1 MLPSIRLVIAAII
14 ASVVLM
20 IGGFGLVA
28 TFQIAKTSIDAPPRG
43 AASPN
48 PAPADRLGRKRSTI
62 MSKVEEL
69 RMAFEADDYSTL
81 ARIVGSLV
89 WERDV
94 EARYQLAEWIE
105 SGELMLMEE
114 KGAKKLRRRG
124 YATLAA

>member
-1 MLPSIRLVIAAII
+1 MNELL
-14 ASVVLM
+14 L
-20 IGGFGLVA
+20 IGHETYKKLDGHRMSKAYFAQTPGITRV
-28 TFQIAKTSIDAPPRG
+28 
-43 AASPN
+43 
-48 PAPADRLGRKRSTI
+48 RLGTKRSTI

-89 WERDV
+89 WERDA

-105 SGELMLMEE
+105 ELMLMEE
-114 KGAKKLRRRG
+114 NGAKKLRRRG